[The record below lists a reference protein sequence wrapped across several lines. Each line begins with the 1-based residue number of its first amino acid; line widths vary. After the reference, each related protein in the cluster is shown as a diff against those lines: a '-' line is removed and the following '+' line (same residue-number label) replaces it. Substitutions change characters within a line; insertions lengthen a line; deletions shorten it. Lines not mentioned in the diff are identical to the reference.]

1 MSVTAPA
8 QPRPLAFL
16 ARDLTRG
23 RAQATQLRLAGAVAA
38 RGHAVD
44 LVLCSSR
51 LIGSGIAP
59 ANVRVVNL
67 RPGPA
72 PFTRLVPFLADPGG
86 ALPLA
91 RSLLTT
97 LRLSPTLAYLPAL
110 ARYLRRERPAGIVSA
125 ATPLNL
131 EALWARRMAHADA
144 RIVVCERAHLPL
156 THAKPARWRRRR
168 LLPLVAR
175 YYPQADAVVTP
186 SRLTA
191 EALARGARLD
201 LDRITVVHNSVA
213 AAEIAA
219 RAAEPCP
226 HPWLADGAPA
236 VILGSGQ
243 LGEQMD
249 FAALVR
255 AFALVRATR
264 EARLL
269 ILVRPGPK
277 PRQAARRRGE
287 LLHLAQQLGV
297 AAEVEV
303 IEGEA
308 NPYRFM
314 ARAAV
319 FAATARWEGFGDAL
333 VEAMACGCPVVSTDC
348 PSGPREV
355 LDGGRWGRLV
365 ELGDLSGL
373 AAAIVAT
380 MDAPPPRAALLA
392 RAQDFSLDRA
402 VDAYL
407 ALLVPD

>member
-1 MSVTAPA
+1 MTTARKPPPILSIIVPVHNHA
-8 QPRPLAFL
+8 RTIGPVLQALRPFSDRNAEIIVVDGGSNDDTPMLARPLADQVIRSPQGL
-16 ARDLTRG
+16 AR
-23 RAQATQLRLAGAVAA
+23 QMNEGAKVAN
-38 RGHAVD
+38 GF
-44 LVLCSSR
+44 
-51 LIGSGIAP
+51 I
-59 ANVRVVNL
+59 
-67 RPGPA
+67 
-72 PFTRLVPFLADPGG
+72 FLFLHPDTV
-86 ALPLA
+86 LPLDA
-91 RSLLTT
+91 DTQVMYGRSRDTSVWGRFD
-97 LRLSPTLAYLPAL
+97 LRIQG
-110 ARYLRRERPAGIVSA
+110 RH
-125 ATPLNL
+125 
-131 EALWARRMAHADA
+131 MM
-144 RIVVCERAHLPL
+144 
-156 THAKPARWRRRR
+156 
-168 LLPLVAR
+168 LPLVAR

-255 AFALVRATR
+255 AFALVRASR